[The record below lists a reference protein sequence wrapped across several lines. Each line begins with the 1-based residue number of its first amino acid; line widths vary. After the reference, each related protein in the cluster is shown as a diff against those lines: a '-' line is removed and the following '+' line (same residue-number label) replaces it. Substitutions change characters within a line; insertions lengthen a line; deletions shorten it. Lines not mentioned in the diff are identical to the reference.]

1 METNLSEKEEM
12 VDPKIYKQ
20 ANKRVA
26 FKTHFIIYLLAM
38 AIIWILYVFVFRSAD
53 DTVSTAVTGALTYL
67 RFAAFVTALWTVL
80 VIAHYLFVYKLNNN
94 MLDKEIKKVK
104 KEIEKKKAEL
114 ELLKAENN
122 NKQD

>member
-1 METNLSEKEEM
+1 M
-12 VDPKIYKQ
+12 VDPKVYKQ

-38 AIIWILYVFVFRSAD
+38 AIIWILYVFV

-80 VIAHYLFVYKLNNN
+80 VIAHYLFVYKLNHN
-94 MLDKEIKKVK
+94 MLDKEIRKVK
-104 KEIEKKKAEL
+104 KEIEEKKAEL
-114 ELLKAENN
+114 ERLKIEKNDQ
-122 NKQD
+122 QD

>member
-1 METNLSEKEEM
+1 M
-12 VDPKIYKQ
+12 VDPKVYKQ

-67 RFAAFVTALWTVL
+67 RFAAFV
-80 VIAHYLFVYKLNNN
+80 IAHYLFVYKLNHN

-104 KEIEKKKAEL
+104 KEIEEKKAEL
-114 ELLKAENN
+114 ERLKTEKND
-122 NKQD
+122 KQD